1 MLLDHPYIVKALELY
16 IDENTETHYLVMEH
30 CPYPSIE
37 DLIISRN
44 IKLEEP
50 VIKSI
55 FFSCFQAISHMHER
69 GIAHRDL
76 KPDNILVQYPPKF
89 IDSYPLKIIDFGV
102 SAKFKLID

>member
-1 MLLDHPYIVKALELY
+1 MILDHPYIVKALELY

-37 DLIISRN
+37 DLIMSKN
-44 IKLEEP
+44 LQLEEN

-55 FFSCFQAISHMHER
+55 LFSCFIAISHMHER

-76 KPDNILVQYPPKF
+76 KPDNILV
-89 IDSYPLKIIDFGV
+89 
-102 SAKFKLID
+102 